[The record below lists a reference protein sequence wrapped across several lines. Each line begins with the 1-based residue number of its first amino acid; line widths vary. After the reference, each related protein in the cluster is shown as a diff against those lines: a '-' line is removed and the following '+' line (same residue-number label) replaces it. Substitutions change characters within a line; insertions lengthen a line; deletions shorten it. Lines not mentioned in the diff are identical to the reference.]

1 MTLKQLPG
9 LKASLCVITGLPS
22 CHSECCFI
30 QNSVTEQHGTES
42 HPLCIWR
49 WSVRVCMSPG
59 NYKIVKFLR
68 TCWDV
73 SVRSR
78 SNWNL
83 EVWFLKRGETGVP
96 GGKSF
101 RSSIAENQRQTQ
113 PTYDVDAWIWCSHHC
128 ATLAPPFK
136 FKRNSFLIDTLRFS
150 VDIWA
155 EIKLDSLLS

>member
-1 MTLKQLPG
+1 MTLKQPG

-30 QNSVTEQHGTES
+30 QNSVAKQHRTES

-49 WSVRVCMSPG
+49 WSVRVCMSRV

-83 EVWFLKRGETGVP
+83 EVLVFKKRTNWSTR
-96 GGKSF
+96 GKSF
-101 RSSIAENQRQTQ
+101 RSIIGENPKQTQ
-113 PTYDVDAWIWCSHHC
+113 PTYGADAGILCSHHC
-128 ATLAPPFK
+128 PTLAPPFK
-136 FKRNSFLIDTLRFS
+136 FNRNSFLVDTSRFS

-155 EIKLDSLLS
+155 KTELDSLLS